1 MKKQITAIITAAFIL
16 TNLTACDNSGGD
28 ISQSD
33 RSFSSDENSQSGEN
47 SESSGESG
55 DSQST
60 DADPDNGASGV
71 PDDNSGEEIKTRYVY
86 GEVEIPDLP
95 DLSEGEE
102 GRANTL
108 EGYLDKN
115 RYIEKSKEFDRCL
128 DSMVFETHTLGEY
141 TVSLVGDKVRTDSE
155 KFPGYIFIQH
165 FRAEVEKNGE
175 HIGYISDGGWLSY
188 VSQFGVE
195 LRLHADKIGNYIDIY
210 DLEVPVITLRYW
222 FDDDPRRLVTK
233 CVSFT
238 AVTEPYNGRS
248 LTVEKGIGVMLN
260 SGGYEPYSLYNE
272 LVPSEVDGQAA
283 WWSIFVSDEFK
294 VVDKNTLLDEE
305 AGIEF
310 TFDFTKDTNI
320 LHPKDY
326 TFCAK
331 WVN

>member
-1 MKKQITAIITAAFIL
+1 MKKQITAIVTAAVIL
-16 TNLTACDNSGGD
+16 TNLAACDNSGGG
-28 ISQSD
+28 ISQSEQ
-33 RSFSSDENSQSGEN
+33 SYSSNENSKSGEK
-47 SESSGESG
+47 SESSAESG

-60 DADPDNGASGV
+60 DADPDNGASGA
-71 PDDNSGEEIKTRYVY
+71 PDDNSGGEIKTRYVY

-102 GRANTL
+102 GRANTF
-108 EGYLDKN
+108 EGYLDVN
-115 RYIEKSKEFDRCL
+115 RYTEKSKEFERCL

-155 KFPGYIFIQH
+155 NFPGYIFIQH

-175 HIGYISDGGWLSY
+175 HIGDIYDGEWMTYLP
-188 VSQFGVE
+188 QFGE
-195 LRLHADKIGNYIDIY
+195 EHRLRADKIGDYIDIY
-210 DLEVPVITLRYW
+210 DLEVPVISLRYW

-238 AVTEPYNGRS
+238 AFTDVPYNRALS
-248 LTVEKGIGVMLN
+248 VEKGIGVTFNPVAPN
-260 SGGYEPYSLYNE
+260 SPYDRLAPTE
-272 LVPSEVDGQAA
+272 ADGDTIL
-283 WWSIFVSDEFK
+283 WSIFGSDEFK
-294 VVDKNTLLDEE
+294 IVDKNTLLDEE

>member
-1 MKKQITAIITAAFIL
+1 MKKQITAIVTAAVIL
-16 TNLTACDNSGGD
+16 TNLTACGNSGGG

-33 RSFSSDENSQSGEN
+33 QSYSSDESSHSGEDP
-47 SESSGESG
+47 ESSGEGG
-55 DSQST
+55 DSQGT
-60 DADPDNGASGV
+60 DADSDSDASGV
-71 PDDNSGEEIKTRYVY
+71 PGNNSGGEIKTRYIY
-86 GEVEIPDLP
+86 GDVEIPDLP

-102 GRANTL
+102 GRAHTW
-108 EGYLDKN
+108 EGYLDQD

-175 HIGYISDGGWLSY
+175 HIGDIYDGEWLIY
-188 VSQFGVE
+188 LPQFGE
-195 LRLHADKIGNYIDIY
+195 EHRLHVDKIGDYIDIY
-210 DLEVPVITLRYW
+210 DLEVPVIALRYW
-222 FDDDPRRLVTK
+222 FDDDPRRPVTK

-238 AVTEPYNGRS
+238 AFTDVPYSRS
-248 LTVEKGIGVMLN
+248 LFVENGIGVTFSPIAPN
-260 SGGYEPYSLYNE
+260 SPYDRLAPTE
-272 LVPSEVDGQAA
+272 ADGDTIL
-283 WWSIFVSDEFK
+283 WSIFGSDEFK

-310 TFDFTKDTNI
+310 TFDFTKDTNP

-326 TFCAK
+326 TFGAK

>member
-1 MKKQITAIITAAFIL
+1 MKKSISAIITAMVIL

-28 ISQSD
+28 ISQSEP
-33 RSFSSDENSQSGEN
+33 SYSSDENSQSGGN

-60 DADPDNGASGV
+60 NADSGSGASGA
-71 PDDNSGEEIKTRYVY
+71 PGNNSGGEIKTRYVY

-95 DLSEGEE
+95 ELSEGEE

-108 EGYLDKN
+108 EGYLDEN

-175 HIGYISDGGWLSY
+175 HIGDIYDGGWLNY
-188 VSQFGVE
+188 VAQFGTE
-195 LRLHADKIGNYIDIY
+195 LRLHADKIGDYIDPY
-210 DLEVPVITLRYW
+210 DLEIPVIALRYW

-248 LTVEKGIGVMLN
+248 LSVEKGIGVTFNSDMGSSCFPYGMLGTTG
-260 SGGYEPYSLYNE
+260 S
-272 LVPSEVDGQAA
+272 DGLAA
-283 WWSIFVSDEFK
+283 WWSIFGSDEFK

-310 TFDFTKDTNI
+310 TFDFTKDTNH